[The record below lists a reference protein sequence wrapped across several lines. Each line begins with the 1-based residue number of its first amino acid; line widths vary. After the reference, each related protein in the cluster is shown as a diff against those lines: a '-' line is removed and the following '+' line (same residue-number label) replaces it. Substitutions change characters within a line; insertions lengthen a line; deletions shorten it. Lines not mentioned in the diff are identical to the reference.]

1 MTQFHFILQKTK
13 YLVAVAVAVGIAFI
27 VWFGRGVLLARVK
40 YNYHRFS
47 KVRQQDRIVKLR

>member
-13 YLVAVAVAVGIAFI
+13 YLVAVVIGIAFI